1 MASTEPEQSLKS
13 KAVEKI
19 KAYVVTHR
27 LKPGDRLPPERKMAD
42 DFHVSRT
49 VVRDA
54 VKTLDGLGIL
64 EVRHRV
70 GIFVANFDGDRL
82 AKHLT
87 GRLIL
92 NRHTAESLFQ
102 VRQVLETAIA
112 RWAAENCNEI
122 GAEKLKRV
130 LAETKKCLSQNNGNA
145 WFGELDRKFHIL
157 LAEISDNPV
166 VLELMTN
173 LLSYLRVYSQYTH
186 SIQGRVSESAKQH
199 ESIIQAVCAQD
210 PHKACEAMD
219 DHLRSVYDALSDAW
233 QFLDH
238 EAPSE

>member
-1 MASTEPEQSLKS
+1 MSSTEQGHSLKS
-13 KAVEKI
+13 QTVEKI
-19 KAYVVTHR
+19 KAYVVRHR

-42 DFHVSRT
+42 DFRVSRT
-49 VVRDA
+49 VIRDA
-54 VKTLDGLGIL
+54 VKTLDGLGLI
-64 EVRHRV
+64 EVRHRM
-70 GIFVANFDGDRL
+70 GIFVANFDGDRF
-82 AKHLT
+82 AKHLS

-112 RWAAENCNEI
+112 RWAAENCNET
-122 GAEKLKRV
+122 GAKKLNRV
-130 LAETKKCLSQNNGNA
+130 LVETKKCLSRKGDKTC
-145 WFGELDRKFHIL
+145 FGELDRKFHIL

-186 SIQGRVSESAKQH
+186 SIPGRVYESAEQH
-199 ESIIQAVCAQD
+199 ESIIQAVCDQN
-210 PHKACEAMD
+210 PRKAGKAMD

-233 QFLDH
+233 QFLDPEH
-238 EAPSE
+238 PSE